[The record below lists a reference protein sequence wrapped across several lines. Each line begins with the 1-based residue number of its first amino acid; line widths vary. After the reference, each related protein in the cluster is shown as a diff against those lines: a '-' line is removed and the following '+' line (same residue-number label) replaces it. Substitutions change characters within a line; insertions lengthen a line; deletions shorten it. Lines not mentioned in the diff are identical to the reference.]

1 MYFVKEN
8 FEDLR
13 KIITD
18 LQIANSDL
26 KAQVELLQQKLEI
39 SSASFL
45 NIVGKSVNGIIIL
58 NHEHLVVYTNYA
70 AHQFVEEGPD
80 DIIGKHLQLEQEISD
95 LLHNRARFSEVNI
108 KKSDGSLVI
117 AEISV
122 LETEWEGSLCYVLS
136 FLDITERKQ
145 SEEMLEY
152 MSKHDYLTD
161 LPNRIAFEKN
171 LKLAMLDADNC
182 GHYMALLYLDLDNFK
197 MVNDTLGHDVGD
209 ILLKEVSILLTDTFR
224 FGDNV
229 ARLGGDEFAITLFNL
244 RKPEYAAS
252 VAKKIIDKFNQAF
265 ILDQQEIYTSVSI
278 GIAVYP
284 LSGDNPIDLVKNAD
298 TAMYS
303 AKRMG
308 KNRYQFFSRELNKY
322 NEDNLQII
330 NGLRT
335 AVQDDELLLM
345 YQPIIDLANNKCSG
359 IEALVRW
366 QHPVLGLLT
375 PDKFIAIAEDC
386 DAILEIGTWV
396 INQALTDFA
405 AIASDKN
412 LLLAINVSAKELE
425 GLNVTNLFMQK
436 IHDLN
441 IAKHRVLL
449 ELTETSLMSNPAKAM
464 SKFRHLSEAGVKIA
478 VDDFGTGYSSLSYL
492 KKLPLSILKIDKSFI
507 ADINKDENSEVIINS
522 TIQLAH
528 SLGLQVVAEG
538 VESSVQLDFLRA
550 HQCNFVQGF
559 YFSAPLLLEDLIK
572 YLQNI

>member
-1 MYFVKEN
+1 MD
-8 FEDLR
+8 EDLR

-26 KAQVELLQQKLEI
+26 KAQVDLLLQKLEV
-39 SSASFL
+39 SRASFL
-45 NIVGKSVNGIIIL
+45 NIVGKSINGIIIL
-58 NHEHLVVYTNYA
+58 DHNHVVVYTNYA
-70 AHQFVEEGPD
+70 AHQFVEDGPEE
-80 DIIGKHLQLEQEISD
+80 IIGKHLQLECDIGD
-95 LLHNRARFSEVNI
+95 LLHHRARFSEVNI
-108 KKSDGSLVI
+108 RKSDGSLIV

-161 LPNRIAFEKN
+161 LPNRVAFEKH
-171 LKLAMLDADNC
+171 LKLAMIDADHF

-209 ILLKEVSILLTDTFR
+209 ILLKEVSNLLADTVR
-224 FGDNV
+224 SGDNV
-229 ARLGGDEFAITLFNL
+229 ARLGGDEFAIILCNL

-252 VAKKIIDKFNQAF
+252 IARKIIEKFQQAF
-265 ILDQQEIYTSVSI
+265 YLDEQEIYTSASI

-303 AKRMG
+303 AKRLG
-308 KNRYQFFSRELNKY
+308 KNRYQFFSHELNKH

-335 AVQDDELLLM
+335 AVQDNELLLM
-345 YQPIIDLANNKCSG
+345 YQPIINLANNKCSG

-366 QHPVLGLLT
+366 RHPELGLLA
-375 PDKFIAIAEDC
+375 PEKFIALAEEYG
-386 DAILEIGTWV
+386 AILQIGTWV

-405 AIASDKN
+405 GITGNEN
-412 LLLAINVSAKELE
+412 LLLAINISAKELD
-425 GLNVTNLFMQK
+425 GLNVTNIFTQK
-436 IHDLN
+436 MHDLR
-441 IAKHRVLL
+441 IPKSRILL
-449 ELTETSLMSNPAKAM
+449 ELTETSLMSNQAKALN
-464 SKFRHLSEAGVKIA
+464 KFRHLSEAGVEIA
-478 VDDFGTGYSSLSYL
+478 VDDFGKGYSSLSYL

-507 ADINKDENSEVIINS
+507 LDINKDENSEVIINS

-538 VESSVQLDFLRA
+538 VEDSIQLNFLRA
-550 HQCNFVQGF
+550 HQCDFVQGF
-559 YFSAPLLLEDLIK
+559 YFSKPLLLDDLIQ
-572 YLQNI
+572 YLQNN